1 MVSPIIRGNGDVIMP
16 KGAVLPKNTE
26 ESTKYD
32 GSIKVLETFNTKSEI
47 NVSDYESELAPDRPF
62 IETLDAINKDPRLN
76 LSNETY
82 IQMILG
88 KGLRVTAKKESISEM
103 VNEGL
108 DMINFHETLEDGLY
122 SYVGVGNLIYEKD
135 PSGSE
140 FVEVPIQTI
149 SSIVRD
155 KRGNIAYYVQKVN
168 NKDIKLRPNDV
179 IHFKLTNVARE
190 PFGRGLH
197 HSVLADYE
205 DPRTGDVYDSPL
217 IQMKKMEHAMPEIFH
232 AYASPLMMFQ
242 FEDAG
247 EQFIKTQADALKK
260 AKPGMKIVTDKPFK
274 VEKFEVN
281 GNAKFDG
288 YIEHIQRDLIEP
300 GSKFPLQFFN
310 AGFTARAAS
319 ESTDSV
325 LTRKVKRIQERLANQ
340 IKIFCILPYLKKRG
354 KNVKSKDIQVFF
366 ESPQKQDATIT
377 DIITTFRDNGIR
389 RSELRQWLISNTNI
403 PVNQE
408 DMEDEAP
415 ITSVTPTNQLQDVR
429 PNEEPET
436 SDNDKE
442 ENVFERVMTDLKN
455 MVNVREEL
463 QAHEKRKNTSEIL
476 KFIKELKSND

>member
-1 MVSPIIRGNGDVIMP
+1 MVSPIIRGNGDVIYP
-16 KGAVLPKNTE
+16 KGAVLPKKVE
-26 ESTKYD
+26 EKVEYE
-32 GSIKVLETFNTKSEI
+32 GSIKVLEGFNTKSEV
-47 NVSDYESELAPDRPF
+47 NQSEWEDELAPDRPF
-62 IETLDAINKDPRLN
+62 VETINAINKDPRLN

-88 KGLRVTAKKESISEM
+88 KGLKITAKKESVQDM
-103 VNEGL
+103 VNEWL
-108 DMINFHETLEDGLY
+108 DTINFHETLEDGLY
-122 SYVGVGNLIYEKD
+122 SYLGTGNLIYEKD
-135 PSGSE
+135 PTGSQ
-140 FVEVPIQTI
+140 FVEVPINTI
-149 SSIVRD
+149 KSIVRD
-155 KRGNIAYYVQKVN
+155 KRGNIGYYLQDVN
-168 NKDIKLRPNDV
+168 NKEIKLKPSEI

-197 HSVLADYE
+197 HSVLADYQ
-205 DPRTGDVYDSPL
+205 DPKTGEIYDSPL

-232 AYASPLMMFQ
+232 AYASPLLMFQ

-247 EQFIKTQADALKK
+247 EQFIKNQADALKK

-288 YIEHIQRDLIEP
+288 YIEHIQRDLLEP

-340 IKIFCILPYLKKRG
+340 IKIFCIMPYLKARG

-366 ESPQKQDATIT
+366 ASPQKQEATIQ
-377 DIITTFRDNGIR
+377 DIITAYRDNGIR
-389 RSELRQWLISNTNI
+389 RSELREWLIQNTNI
-403 PVNQE
+403 KINQD

-415 ITSVTPTNQLQDVR
+415 ITSVTPTNQMNDNR
-429 PNEEPET
+429 EEPQ
-436 SDNDKE
+436 DE
-442 ENVFERVMTDLKN
+442 EE
-455 MVNVREEL
+455 
-463 QAHEKRKNTSEIL
+463 
-476 KFIKELKSND
+476 